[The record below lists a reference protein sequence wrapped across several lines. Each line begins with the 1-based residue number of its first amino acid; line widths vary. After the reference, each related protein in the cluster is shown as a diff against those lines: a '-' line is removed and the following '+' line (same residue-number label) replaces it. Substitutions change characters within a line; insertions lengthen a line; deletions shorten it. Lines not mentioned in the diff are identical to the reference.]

1 METEILTGPNCLA
14 NQNPRLGETVH
25 GAEKGRHQN
34 EALHVSNLR
43 IGVADILQHESPVR
57 NVSHRSASYN
67 TPTAHSKPYPYHHH
81 HAVQTSLVVHLQPDS
96 LHMRTQQKA
105 ARETQSQIVQ
115 FLGRAN
121 CP

>member
-57 NVSHRSASYN
+57 TSA
-67 TPTAHSKPYPYHHH
+67 TVLHHI
-81 HAVQTSLVVHLQPDS
+81 THLP
-96 LHMRTQQKA
+96 L
-105 ARETQSQIVQ
+105 IVNHTHTTIIMP
-115 FLGRAN
+115 FRRR
-121 CP
+121 